1 MEKIKKYLDKH
12 SSAIG
17 LLFSKAQK
25 TNTQTYY
32 HQLRIEIKKLRA
44 LIDLIGHFDK
54 KFKPNK
60 ALKPFHKIF
69 ESAGK
74 IRELQLEE
82 SQMKKHYS
90 ATTFTA
96 YKLILKEQKVK
107 HHEAFSELIK
117 GSLIEKQ
124 KKTINE
130 LKKSIKK
137 IDEQKV
143 EKYLHKKSQQI
154 NKLTALGVED
164 IADLHK
170 LRKLIKTYSY
180 NLKLIDQTDKE
191 PILPLYSNLPEL
203 IGQWH
208 DTQTM
213 LKHLNKII
221 KVYQISKRELNQL
234 NKVMDQISTRSKE
247 LNEQIKSS
255 IQKLKPPQP
264 EADPN

>member
-90 ATTFTA
+90 PSTFTA

-107 HHEAFSELIK
+107 HHDK
-117 GSLIEKQ
+117 RNQ
-124 KKTINE
+124 KRKNTCTKKVNRSIN
-130 LKKSIKK
+130 
-137 IDEQKV
+137 
-143 EKYLHKKSQQI
+143 
-154 NKLTALGVED
+154 
-164 IADLHK
+164 
-170 LRKLIKTYSY
+170 
-180 NLKLIDQTDKE
+180 
-191 PILPLYSNLPEL
+191 
-203 IGQWH
+203 
-208 DTQTM
+208 
-213 LKHLNKII
+213 
-221 KVYQISKRELNQL
+221 
-234 NKVMDQISTRSKE
+234 
-247 LNEQIKSS
+247 
-255 IQKLKPPQP
+255 
-264 EADPN
+264 